1 MDNFEFITVSSNP
14 SDDAAYVNW
23 FNVRE
28 KCLLNYSNFKAC
40 DLNQPAQ
47 QLWPSEVVWQ
57 SWVLA
62 GDRLP
67 SFDPSS
73 LRIIARSA
81 VINLSARR
89 AIWYA
94 ARRSTSL
101 DQDVLTGYAEY
112 TKEDD
117 GFYAILGSTNGAS
130 SIRLLIDHKTA
141 LANRTMDKIVVIG
154 GLPGTRNRSPLDLR
168 DDFTRSRYFFL
179 VLSERRTKEEDSN

>member
-1 MDNFEFITVSSNP
+1 LNP
-14 SDDAAYVNW
+14 
-23 FNVRE
+23 R
-28 KCLLNYSNFKAC
+28 
-40 DLNQPAQ
+40 AQ

-67 SFDPSS
+67 SFDPLS
-73 LRIIARSA
+73 LRIIARAA

-101 DQDVLTGYAEY
+101 VQCPSTGYAVY

-117 GFYAILGSTNGAS
+117 GFYAVLGSANGAS
-130 SIRLLIDHKTA
+130 SMRLLIDHKA
-141 LANRTMDKIVVIG
+141 ELGNRSVEKIVMIG
-154 GLPGTRNRSPLDLR
+154 GPEGRTNDIAPDPR
-168 DDFTRSRYFFL
+168 DDFTRSRSFFPA
-179 VLSERRTKEEDSN
+179 LSKRRT

>member
-1 MDNFEFITVSSNP
+1 MCSAIHPLTYQGLNP
-14 SDDAAYVNW
+14 SGRLEC
-23 FNVRE
+23 F
-28 KCLLNYSNFKAC
+28 LNYSNFKAY
-40 DLNQPAQ
+40 DLNPRSQR
-47 QLWPSEVVWQ
+47 LWPSEAVWQ
-57 SWVLA
+57 SWILA

-73 LRIIARSA
+73 LRIIARTV

-101 DQDVLTGYAEY
+101 VEDPSTGYAIY

-130 SIRLLIDHKTA
+130 SMRLLIDHKA
-141 LANRTMDKIVVIG
+141 ELGDRTVERIIVVG
-154 GLPGTRNRSPLDLR
+154 GLPGTWNDVECLVKLDQTLR
-168 DDFTRSRYFFL
+168 
-179 VLSERRTKEEDSN
+179 

>member
-1 MDNFEFITVSSNP
+1 
-14 SDDAAYVNW
+14 
-23 FNVRE
+23 
-28 KCLLNYSNFKAC
+28 
-40 DLNQPAQ
+40 
-47 QLWPSEVVWQ
+47 
-57 SWVLA
+57 LA

-73 LRIIARSA
+73 LRIIARTA

-101 DQDVLTGYAEY
+101 VKDPSTGYAVY

-130 SIRLLIDHKTA
+130 SMRLLIDHKA
-141 LANRTMDKIVVIG
+141 ELGNRTVERIVVVG
-154 GLPGTRNRSPLDLR
+154 GLPGTRNGAALDLR
-168 DDFTRSRYFFL
+168 DDFTRSRSFFL
-179 VLSERRTKEEDSN
+179 VLSERRNEE